1 MGRKVVDK
9 KKKHSKKIIVGK
21 NKGGKLVNYIL
32 LILLSLGILNG
43 VVSNY
48 SASNYLFVILLL
60 LGGFFIAYSLL
71 KRLMWVYYFFLIVN
85 VFVLIYRMVTI
96 GFLFIFWA
104 EGLWSVAIVLL
115 SYWMLTE
122 ISPKKFQKLPW
133 FR

>member
-32 LILLSLGILNG
+32 LILVSLGILNG